1 MTPEIAASLAPEPKK
16 KAKKKAKRHPNL
28 PSTHPA
34 NRGRVPK
41 SRAVTIQRQTTPVE
55 RSFLQVVAEATLNP
69 ACDVG
74 KMNALLDMQERIEDR
89 DAKKA
94 WARDFNAMQSELP
107 TIDKDGKIDHGD
119 GVTARGNA
127 KLKTKF
133 ATFPNMMEIC
143 RPIMKRHNFS
153 LSSLIEP
160 AADGARIN
168 VVSILEHTGGKER
181 TSRFPMTADATGGKN
196 NQQGWGSSQQYG
208 MRYNMIALLQIV
220 TKAKE
225 DVDNDGFDKPKDDGR
240 ISFDQ
245 LKGLIKLADEAGADK
260 AKFCGVMKV
269 DSMADI
275 PVSRFE
281 EAKTQLN
288 RKLAAKQKK
297 AVTASDFPGDR
308 Q

>member
-1 MTPEIAASLAPEPKK
+1 METQENPDT
-16 KAKKKAKRHPNL
+16 KAKPLKKNTKAQPQSKAV
-28 PSTHPA
+28 STVVAQQP
-34 NRGRVPK
+34 
-41 SRAVTIQRQTTPVE
+41 E
-55 RSFLQVVAEATLNP
+55 RNFLQVVAEATLNP

-89 DAKKA
+89 AAKRA
-94 WARDFNAMQSELP
+94 WARDFNAMQAELP

-143 RPIMKRHNFS
+143 RPIMKKHGFS

-168 VVSILEHTGGKER
+168 VVSILEHTEGKER
-181 TSRFPMTADATGGKN
+181 TSRFPMSADATGGKN

-225 DVDNDGFDKPKDDGR
+225 DADNDGFAKSDDTK
-240 ISFDQ
+240 IDQ
-245 LKGLIKLADEAGADK
+245 TQLTELIKLADAAGADK
-260 AKFCGVMKV
+260 AKFCVLMKV
-269 DSMADI
+269 ESMADI
-275 PVSRFE
+275 PISRFE

-288 RKLAAKQKK
+288 RKLLAKKK
-297 AVTASDFPGDR
+297 AASDFPGDR
-308 Q
+308 K

>member
-1 MTPEIAASLAPEPKK
+1 MTVMANDRPAEPTKK
-16 KAKKKAKRHPNL
+16 KTAKTA
-28 PSTHPA
+28 
-34 NRGRVPK
+34 
-41 SRAVTIQRQTTPVE
+41 SRAISTVVKTSPQIE

-89 DAKKA
+89 EAKKS
-94 WARDFNAMQSELP
+94 WARNFNAMQAELP

-119 GVTARGNA
+119 GITARGNA

-143 RPIMKRHNFS
+143 RPIMKKHGFS

-181 TSRFPMTADATGGKN
+181 TSRFPMSADSTGGKN

-225 DVDNDGFDKPKDDGR
+225 DADNDGFKQVDDGP
-240 ISFDQ
+240 ITEAQ
-245 LKGLIKLADEAGADK
+245 TKELIKLLDDAGGDK
-260 AKFCGVMKV
+260 AKFCKAFGVGGIAMINTK
-269 DSMADI
+269 D
-275 PVSRFE
+275 FQ
-281 EAKTQLN
+281 EAKVRIARYKAARAQN
-288 RKLAAKQKK
+288 KLA
-297 AVTASDFPGDR
+297 TSDFPGDR
-308 Q
+308 PR